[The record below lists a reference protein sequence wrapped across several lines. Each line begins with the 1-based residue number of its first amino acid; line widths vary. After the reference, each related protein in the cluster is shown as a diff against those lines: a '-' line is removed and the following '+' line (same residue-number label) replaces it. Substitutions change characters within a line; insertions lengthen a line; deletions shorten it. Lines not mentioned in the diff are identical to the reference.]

1 MKDDGDDDRLRMVI
15 VILAMNVPKQ
25 TRKLMNAMMIMT
37 AKAFETMTTMI
48 PATKPPLTMNLLVL
62 LLLQQRGKVGTTS
75 AQSPAPS
82 PRGMANNQD
91 EQKDKEVKFSQS
103 ALEEFGKQ
111 EREGRPATSA
121 AAE

>member
-1 MKDDGDDDRLRMVI
+1 MKMKDDGDDDRLRMVI

-62 LLLQQRGKVGTTS
+62 LLLPLVLHNPAVGLS
-75 AQSPAPS
+75 SLLL
-82 PRGMANNQD
+82 G
-91 EQKDKEVKFSQS
+91 FSLS
-103 ALEEFGKQ
+103 
-111 EREGRPATSA
+111 S
-121 AAE
+121 